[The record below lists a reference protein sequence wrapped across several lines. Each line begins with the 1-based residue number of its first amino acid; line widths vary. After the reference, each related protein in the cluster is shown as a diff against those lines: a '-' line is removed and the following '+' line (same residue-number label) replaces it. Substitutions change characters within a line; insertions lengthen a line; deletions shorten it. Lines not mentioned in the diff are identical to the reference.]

1 VGLALFYGGKSMKKA
16 TKIRRY
22 KGHEEEDDDEMKG

>member
-1 VGLALFYGGKSMKKA
+1 MKKA

-22 KGHEEEDDDEMKG
+22 KGHEEEDDDDDEMKG